1 MQIVVRNITLVICGV
16 VQQVEAK
23 NTTLVTYGIVHKQKQ
38 HITNIDIEL
47 GQIIAIIFIHLVHIL
62 KPQTVSLEQNMHI
75 DILRGQITVA
85 GLILL
90 QRRQIQNY

>member
-1 MQIVVRNITLVICGV
+1 MQIVARNITLVICGV
-16 VQQVEAK
+16 VLQVEAK
-23 NTTLVTYGIVHKQKQ
+23 NTILVTYGIVHKQKQ
-38 HITNIDIEL
+38 PITNIDIEL

-85 GLILL
+85 GLIQL